1 MKKLFLSIVGF
12 AMLASLPSMA
22 SALSAPSVSVDRV
35 QHWNARVQWT
45 TVTGAT
51 RYVVKVYKPNGN
63 LKTKKV
69 VSGSKTFQHVK
80 NLKPNKR
87 YTVKV
92 RAKRGS
98 LKSSFTA
105 RRFTTKKAS
114 TGGNGLY
121 TYRNK
126 RLGVRFD
133 VPREN
138 DSTSGPVR
146 MIEEK
151 RAVVVSKVKKR
162 KNRYY
167 KRRAQGKSAERA
179 ARGSSWAVVAKNARG
194 RKAVKN
200 FVKKRYGSG
209 CRVTGFSDTG
219 RGDTQAVTVE
229 GDGLDIFNTRCNTNF
244 VFYVYYSDRHNRVAS
259 FDIGQSTN
267 FVVDGDAKDYDMA
280 RSFRFM
286 SRD

>member
-1 MKKLFLSIVGF
+1 M
-12 AMLASLPSMA
+12 PSMA
-22 SALSAPSVSVDRV
+22 SALSTPSVSVDQV
-35 QHWNARVQWT
+35 QHWNARVQWN

-51 RYVVKVYKPNGN
+51 RYVVKVYKPNGS
-63 LKTKKV
+63 LKTKQV
-69 VSGSKTFQHVK
+69 VDGNKTYRNLK
-80 NLKPNKR
+80 NLTPNKR

-92 RAKRGS
+92 RAKRGA
-98 LKSSFTA
+98 LKSSFGSKQ
-105 RRFTTKKAS
+105 FTIKETS
-114 TGGNGLY
+114 TDSSGLY

-138 DSTSGPVR
+138 DSTSPLVR

-151 RAVVVSKVKKR
+151 RAVVVSKTKKSQ
-162 KNRYY
+162 NRYY
-167 KRRAQGKSAERA
+167 KRRARGKTPEQA
-179 ARGSSWAVVAKNARG
+179 AKGTPWAVVTKEAQG
-194 RKAVKN
+194 HKAVKK

-209 CRVTGFSDTG
+209 CRVTGFENTG

-229 GDGLDIFNTRCNTNF
+229 GDGLDIFNTRCSTNF
-244 VFYVYYSDRHNRVAS
+244 IFYVYYSDRYDRVAS
-259 FDIGQSTN
+259 FDIGQSSN

-280 RSFRFM
+280 QSFRFI